1 MNIKEKVQDY
11 KRREQ
16 DFNMK
21 VESSAAACTWS
32 NILTEAVTFM
42 EDVLHAKQLT
52 QPKLLAI
59 NCYM

>member
-21 VESSAAACTWS
+21 VESSARRALGV
-32 NILTEAVTFM
+32 I
-42 EDVLHAKQLT
+42 
-52 QPKLLAI
+52 
-59 NCYM
+59 Y